1 MSIELIDDIQNN
13 LDILNYYLNNRL
25 TDSDYEELK
34 NIRDSVF
41 IMVMT
46 KNYDNILKMVKDLIK
61 WTITRHLYLLTTL

>member
-61 WTITRHLYLLTTL
+61 